1 MKYSLTNESD
11 YFNAFIKTAEYL
23 ATVITYQD
31 FWVYVK
37 KLIKEFYNVDLV
49 YFYECR
55 YDGKIFK
62 LQRNLPNN
70 QFSEKIFEQIKELLA
85 EVMESGFIV
94 SELINIPELY
104 AIVLLPITKM
114 KKIMGIMVIGHQR
127 NELLPK
133 YLLNIYL
140 SLARLVSTTIDN
152 LYMIEEL
159 KNHQNYLEELVK
171 DRNKAVEALRES
183 EEKYRDLYQE
193 APNAYFSI
201 APNKSILRSNK
212 AAESLLGYT
221 NEEFL
226 NMKVLD
232 LYADTEKGQ
241 IKAREIFKRF
251 LKGENIRHEEL
262 LMEHKNGDL
271 LWVNVSVKPII
282 DEMENIIGS
291 RSMVINITER
301 KLAEEKLKESEKM
314 YREAY
319 NRAEFYKDIFTHD
332 INNILQSMLS
342 GLQIS
347 EIILDLPNKF
357 EELKT
362 NVKIIKDQVYRGA
375 DLVSNIRKLSQL
387 GESKISLKRT
397 EICNI
402 LKNSIDYIKTTY
414 QEKKI
419 NINVDSISK
428 QLYVQANELIR
439 DVFENILINA
449 IRHNKSANMEIIV
462 KISKEQRTSKKDL
475 KIEFM
480 DNGNGVED
488 DRKKKI
494 FLRAYTEKRS
504 VHGMGLGLS
513 LVKKIIDSY
522 NGKIWVEDR
531 IKGDHSK
538 GSNFVLL
545 IPEVI

>member
-212 AAESLLGYT
+212 SAESLLGYT

-251 LKGENIRHEEL
+251 LKGENIRYEEL

-271 LWVNVSVKPII
+271 LWVTVSVKPII

-494 FLRAYTEKRS
+494 FLRAYTEKKS

>member
-271 LWVNVSVKPII
+271 LWVTVSVKPII

>member
-271 LWVNVSVKPII
+271 LWVTVSVKPII

-494 FLRAYTEKRS
+494 FLRAYTEKRN

>member
-1 MKYSLTNESD
+1 MKILLNDESY
-11 YFNAFIKTAEYL
+11 YFKAFIKTVQYL
-23 ATVITYQD
+23 ANLTTYHDIMDRLQR
-31 FWVYVK
+31 
-37 KLIKEFYNVDLV
+37 LIKKFYNSD
-49 YFYECR
+49 FFASYECR
-55 YDGKIFK
+55 DDGKIIEHLKNFS
-62 LQRNLPNN
+62 NN
-70 QFSEKIFEQIKELLA
+70 RISKEALKKIGGIIGQTLK
-85 EVMESGFIV
+85 SGFFS
-94 SELINIPELY
+94 SELINTPEPY
-104 AIVLLPITKM
+104 AMAFLPISKGNKT
-114 KKIMGIMVIGHQR
+114 IFVIVIGHQYS
-127 NELLPK
+127 ETLPK

-140 SLARLVSTTIDN
+140 ALAGFIGTTIDN

-159 KNHQNYLEELVK
+159 KNYQNHLEELVK
-171 DRNKAVEALRES
+171 DRKKAMEALGES

-193 APNAYFSI
+193 APNAYFSV

-212 AAESLLGYT
+212 AAEGLLGYT

-271 LWVNVSVKPII
+271 LWVTISVKPII

-301 KLAEEKLKESEKM
+301 KLAEDKLKESEKM

-347 EIILDLPNKF
+347 VIILEDPNKF
-357 EELKT
+357 EEVKT
-362 NVKIIKDQVYRGA
+362 NVKIIKDQVLRGA

-387 GESKISLKRT
+387 ESIQPSFKQIDITIFLEKIIELLKRSYRDRD
-397 EICNI
+397 I
-402 LKNSIDYIKTTY
+402 SIQI
-414 QEKKI
+414 
-419 NINVDSISK
+419 DSIK
-428 QLYVQANELIR
+428 GKKFVCANNLLT

-449 IRHNKSANMEIIV
+449 IRHNKSPNVEIIV
-462 KISKEQRTSKKDL
+462 KISKEQRTSKKYH
-475 KIEFM
+475 KIEFI

-494 FLRAYTEKRS
+494 FLRAYSEKRS

-522 NGKIWVEDR
+522 NGRIWVEDR
-531 IKGDHSK
+531 VKGDQSK
-538 GSNFVLL
+538 GSNFIVL
-545 IPEVI
+545 IPEAL